1 MAQVW
6 FSVAS
11 VFPGP
16 RKGLEHSQ
24 CLIHVCQRSESEGL
38 QNGKKVEERN
48 PNKMME
54 YSSMRDWESKFN

>member
-38 QNGKKVEERN
+38 QNGKKVEERSQTL
-48 PNKMME
+48 PQP
-54 YSSMRDWESKFN
+54 SSHSGKAEVL